1 MKPQSPNILA
11 LIPSNQESKS
21 ISNKTGQLFAGKPLL
36 AYSIE
41 QAFASRLVTR
51 VIVSTDSQQDRQL
64 AESLGAEVPFL
75 RTAEISGDFI
85 TDLEIFQHAL
95 TWLHVHEDYI
105 PEIIVHLRPTSPFRD
120 VADIDAMIT
129 QLLINPRFD
138 SVRAVC
144 AAPHTPYQM
153 WSLQKD
159 GSLAPLL
166 QLEGITEPFNQ
177 PLPMLPQVYLQTGT
191 IDVTRY
197 TTIVYQHSMTGQ
209 CVGAY
214 IQKAFNPT
222 GLPNEREPA
231 ERLIVQTTAE
241 NRSEAP

>member
-1 MKPQSPNILA
+1 MNPKPATILA
-11 LIPSNQESKS
+11 LIPALRGSTSTSNQNSK
-21 ISNKTGQLFAGKPLL
+21 LVAGKPLL
-36 AYSIE
+36 AYSVE
-41 QAFASRLVTR
+41 QALTSRLVTR
-51 VIVSTDSQQDRQL
+51 VIVSTDSQHDKLL

-75 RTAEISGDFI
+75 RPTEISGDFT

-105 PEIIVHLRPTSPFRD
+105 PELIVHLRPASPFREVD
-120 VADIDAMIT
+120 DIDAMIT
-129 QLLINPRFD
+129 QLLINPQFD
-138 SVRAVC
+138 SVRAVTP
-144 AAPHTPYQM
+144 APYTPYQM

-166 QLEGITEPFNQ
+166 QLDGITEAYNQ
-177 PLPMLPQVYLQTGT
+177 PLHMLPQVYLQTGT

-214 IQKAFNPT
+214 LQKTFNPID
-222 GLPNEREPA
+222 LRNE
-231 ERLIVQTTAE
+231 
-241 NRSEAP
+241 